1 MAIVHSLPI
10 IATLRTYRAAWIGRD
25 LSAGMAIAAVGLPSA
40 IAYPAIAGL
49 PPETGL
55 YASIFAAIGYA
66 IFGPSDRLITGPDAA
81 TMIMLAAVFARLG
94 SDVAG
99 DRMVLAAALA
109 VLVGGYCILARL
121 LRFDVVASFLSRP
134 ILTGFMTGIALSIL
148 IGQIGRFTAV
158 KIESEGL
165 LRPLVEFAG
174 KLDEVHL
181 PTLLL
186 ASGMLALLLAMK
198 RLRSRVPG
206 PVVVVVLAVV
216 LSLLFDVQSAG
227 IRVVGNV
234 PSSLPQFRV
243 PWPLPASLDRLLID
257 ALAVW
262 LVSFSAG
269 IISARAFGVQ
279 GGYRVDADKE
289 LTGFAAA
296 NAAAGFFGGF
306 PVTSSDSRT
315 AINLSVGGQTR
326 LAGLASA
333 LVLIVILLFLN
344 DLLRVLPVP
353 ALGAILAAAALSLM
367 DFSGLA
373 SLWRVSR
380 MEFLFAIIGLVGPVI
395 FGVLR
400 GVTVAIVATLV
411 YLIYCSMIPRIA
423 LLGRVAGVPGF
434 HKLHRVEGAQ
444 AVPGLTV
451 CLLQGSLL
459 FYNSDHTR
467 KEIEAIA
474 QQAKAPIRWLVLD
487 AASIPMMDTTA
498 VATLIEIKNQLAAQ
512 DIRFGIAEPHTRC
525 LQLLVASGAAD
536 AIGRDMIFDDLEAML
551 GAYQGI
557 ATNSA
562 DRERNGHG
570 KEAQGR

>member
-1 MAIVHSLPI
+1 MVIVPRLPI
-10 IATLRTYRAAWIGRD
+10 LATLRTYKPAWLGRD

-81 TMIMLAAVFARLG
+81 TMIMLAAVFASLG
-94 SDVAG
+94 SNAPG
-99 DRMVLAAALA
+99 DRVVLAAALA

-148 IGQIGRFTAV
+148 IGQIGRFTGV

-165 LRPLVEFAG
+165 LRPLLELAR
-174 KLDEVHL
+174 KLDQVHV

-186 ASGMLALLLAMK
+186 ASGMLALLLVMK
-198 RLRSRVPG
+198 RMRSRVPG
-206 PVVVVVLAVV
+206 PVAVVVLAVV
-216 LSLLFDVQSAG
+216 LSLVFNLQAHG
-227 IRVVGNV
+227 IRVVGDVPNSLPHFQV
-234 PSSLPQFRV
+234 PLPSSMP
-243 PWPLPASLDRLLID
+243 LDRLVIN

-262 LVSFSAG
+262 FVSFSAG

-296 NAAAGFFGGF
+296 NVAAGFFGGF
-306 PVTSSDSRT
+306 PVTASDSRT
-315 AINLSVGGQTR
+315 AINMSIGGKTR

-333 LVLIVILLFLN
+333 VVLVVILLFLN

-353 ALGAILAAAALSLM
+353 ALGAILVAASLSLM
-367 DFSGLA
+367 DFGGLA

-380 MEFLFAIIGLVGPVI
+380 MEFLFALIGLVGPI
-395 FGVLR
+395 AFGVLS
-400 GVTVAIVATLV
+400 GVMVAIAATFA
-411 YLIYCSMIPRIA
+411 YLLYCSMDPRMV
-423 LLGRVAGVPGF
+423 LLGRVEGAPGF
-434 HKLHRVEGAQ
+434 HKLHRVEEAR

-467 KEIEAIA
+467 KDIEAIA
-474 QQAKAPIRWLVLD
+474 DEAKAPIHWLVLD
-487 AASIPMMDTTA
+487 GSSMNMMDTTA
-498 VATLIEIKNQLAAQ
+498 AATLVEIRDELAAR
-512 DIRFGIAEPHTRC
+512 DIRFGIAELHSGC
-525 LQLLVASGAAD
+525 LQVLVASGAAD

-551 GAYQGI
+551 RAYRGAVALG
-557 ATNSA
+557 A
-562 DRERNGHG
+562 NGSGAGHA
-570 KEAQGR
+570 EQA